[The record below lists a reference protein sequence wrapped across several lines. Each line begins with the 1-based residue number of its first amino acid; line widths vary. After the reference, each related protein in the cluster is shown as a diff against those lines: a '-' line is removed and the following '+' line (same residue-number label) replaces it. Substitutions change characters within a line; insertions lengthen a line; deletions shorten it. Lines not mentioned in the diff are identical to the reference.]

1 MSNSE
6 EALQSSAASS
16 SVLHVD
22 ENGKHRQSQR
32 KVMRKSAPFTTSE
45 RLTHIPSGKPV
56 LLKLPSGHLKS
67 VVLQAAAEGGVRG
80 GDDLISL
87 GKFGVFRGS
96 EIVGLPFGHSFE
108 IVGGDKGGPS
118 RLNANGGVL
127 GKRKAGDEEKDLLD
141 QSEEDVRDGSAG
153 PTFGTEPVEGGGA
166 KGRQGKASKEAG
178 LPTPGQLRVVIEAPG
193 AEAIEETD
201 ATNELYADGD
211 PDSAYAQTAQLLTT
225 IDISA
230 LKDAGVDG
238 KTIIQQATEGNINF
252 AQKTAF
258 SQAKYRKRKE
268 SKHMRIFTPLAPT
281 PSIIAAHNAERSAE
295 KMRGLREDSIAQMLS
310 FANVAAGGRYL
321 IVDGVGGALTGSV
334 LERLGG
340 EGRVL
345 VIGDNESP
353 PAFESLAQLN
363 LEEEHL
369 SILRSLH
376 WAATEIGWE
385 PQSEIDVHATHKPAG
400 KPVNDRDRQRLR
412 KRQGQHEEYQET
424 RQELLDGDWD
434 GLLAACPYET
444 ISVLQRLI
452 PHLGGSAS
460 IAVHSPFVQPL
471 IEASARLRYIPE
483 LINVLITEPC
493 LREYQVLP
501 GRTHPQMIQSSTA
514 GYVLS

>member
-1 MSNSE
+1 MSNSKE
-6 EALQSSAASS
+6 GLQSSAASG

-22 ENGKHRQSQR
+22 QNGKHRQSHR
-32 KVMRKSAPFTTSE
+32 KITRKSAPFTTSE

-67 VVLQAAAEGGVRG
+67 VVLQAAAEGGVRE

-96 EIVGLPFGHSFE
+96 QIVGLPFGHSFE

-118 RLNANGGVL
+118 RTNANGGVL
-127 GKRKAGDEEKDLLD
+127 GKRKAGDEEQDLLD

-153 PTFGTEPVEGGGA
+153 PTSSTEPPKGGGA
-166 KGRQGKASKEAG
+166 KGKQGKASKEAG

-281 PSIIAAHNAERSAE
+281 PSIMAAHNAERSAE

-385 PQSEIDVHATHKPAG
+385 PQSEID
-400 KPVNDRDRQRLR
+400 
-412 KRQGQHEEYQET
+412 GQHEEYQET

-434 GLLAACPYET
+434 GLLVACPYET

-493 LREYQVLP
+493 LREYQMADGQLP
-501 GRTHPQMIQSSTA
+501 NRTSIRHVKTSI
-514 GYVLS
+514 